1 MDVSYLDSYV
11 SDASFPFYLTLL
23 LIALTNFPHVF
34 HHLLC
39 VHARSL
45 CSLRWAWVTCS
56 PAMNRALNLPWEM
69 WVGGVQR
76 EEKQEEEEWNREE
89 RLGGRQNQCKWR
101 RVKGRKTKSS
111 KGGKMVG
118 TRTVSEAVCTYVNIL
133 HDHTE
138 PGLWNFNFFVV
149 IFEDY

>member
-1 MDVSYLDSYV
+1 
-11 SDASFPFYLTLL
+11 
-23 LIALTNFPHVF
+23 
-34 HHLLC
+34 
-39 VHARSL
+39 
-45 CSLRWAWVTCS
+45 
-56 PAMNRALNLPWEM
+56 M

-76 EEKQEEEEWNREE
+76 EEKQEEEEGNREE

-101 RVKGRKTKSS
+101 RVKGRKAKSS